1 MAPDGP
7 TPEELPHVLRDI
19 QLEYTKEIGGLQV
32 LYEDQWIDV
41 PPVPGAL
48 VVNIGDMLQL
58 ITNDKFK
65 SVEHRVL
72 ANTEGPRVSVAS
84 FFTTGTL
91 TSLFLRILQC
101 VFAAGSIAS
110 MVTAPNFFSITAF
123 CYLIASMGLQI
134 VWSFALAVLDGTA
147 LVKRKALHNSVLVSL
162 FVIGDWHL
170 PRQALPYCTSMTWEI
185 VDLEKNAKN
194 ISCRSPWRSLVG

>member
-84 FFTTGTL
+84 FFTT
-91 TSLFLRILQC
+91 
-101 VFAAGSIAS
+101 AGSIAS